1 MFEQILDRFAR
12 LEESVRRWQ
21 VISLALA
28 ALLVVSTAVGGILI
42 LRLRVLL
49 EVETARA
56 QKLEMVAEQAE
67 REAAV
72 AREREVQARHGL
84 EARADPCGPRR

>member
-21 VISLALA
+21 MVALALA

-56 QKLEMVAEQAE
+56 QKLEVAAEQAE
-67 REAAV
+67 REVAI
-72 AREREVQARHGL
+72 AREREEQARRGL
-84 EARADPCGPRR
+84 DIRAEPCRPPR